1 MALTKFTQ
9 NMDIIAKLDDE
20 PNDAGGLSAAE
31 LKARFDEG
39 GLALQNY
46 INEILTPEVEAEVA
60 RLDREKV
67 TEEDLRQA
75 VLGQVPDDSITLEK
89 MADDFFE
96 NYYSKSDALTA
107 QQVRTICT

>member
-9 NMDIIAKLDDE
+9 NMDIIARLDDE

-31 LKARFDEG
+31 LKAKFDEG
-39 GLALQNY
+39 GVALQDY
-46 INEILTPEVEAEVA
+46 INETLTPEVDAQVA
-60 RLDREKV
+60 RMDREKA
-67 TEEDLRQA
+67 TKEELRQT

-89 MADDFFE
+89 MAGDFFE